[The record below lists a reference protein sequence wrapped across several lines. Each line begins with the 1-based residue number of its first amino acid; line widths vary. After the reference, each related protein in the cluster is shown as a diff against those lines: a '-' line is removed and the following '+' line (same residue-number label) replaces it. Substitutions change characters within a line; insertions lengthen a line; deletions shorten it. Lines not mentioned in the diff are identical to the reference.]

1 MLTYTFSRR
10 EKALLL
16 LLAIVMVVIVWF
28 IFVYQGTTN
37 RITELEGE
45 ISATQTQISVDETRV
60 AQQTQMQSTIDQ
72 RKAEGVDP
80 TIMPDYDNMQNLMA
94 ELNSIMAA
102 AENYTLSFDQLAE
115 DEQGHVMRGV
125 RVDYTTANY
134 NSAEKIVEALAEGA
148 YPCRIDSVSTN
159 IHYEG
164 VDILLGKRGTQK
176 TDASVHVTF
185 FEKQTEAPA
194 AVPEEPA
201 A

>member
-16 LLAIVMVVIVWF
+16 LLAIVMVIIVWF

-60 AQQTQMQSTIDQ
+60 AQQTQMQSVIDQ
-72 RKAEGVDP
+72 RKAEGAEP
-80 TIMPDYDNMQNLMA
+80 TIMPDYDNMQSLMA
-94 ELNSIMAA
+94 ELSGIMAA
-102 AENYTLSFDQLAE
+102 AESYTLSFDQLAE
-115 DEQGHVMRGV
+115 DEQGHILRGV
-125 RVDYTTANY
+125 VVNYTTADY
-134 NSAEKIVEALAEGA
+134 QAAEKIVESLAEGR
-148 YPCRIDSVSTN
+148 YPCRIDSVSTS

-164 VDILLGKRGTQK
+164 VDILLGKRGTAK

-185 FEKQTEAPA
+185 FEKQAEAPA
-194 AVPEEPA
+194 ATPE
-201 A
+201 